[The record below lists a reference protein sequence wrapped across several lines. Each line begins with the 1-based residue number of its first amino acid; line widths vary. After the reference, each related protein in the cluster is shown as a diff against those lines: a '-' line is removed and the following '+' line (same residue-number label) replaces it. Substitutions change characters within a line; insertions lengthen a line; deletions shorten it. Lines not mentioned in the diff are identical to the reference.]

1 MVIREPALPEPVD
14 RPNAVNRLLGRI
26 NPKRLLNHFA
36 AKALKS
42 ADVVLGSMPI
52 PGVEVVKEIKE
63 VAEIAIT
70 D

>member
-1 MVIREPALPEPVD
+1 MVAEVPGMPEPVY
-14 RPNAVNRLLGRI
+14 RPNIVNRVLGRV
-26 NPKRLLNHFA
+26 NPRRLLNHFA

-52 PGVEVVKEIKE
+52 PGVEVAREIKE